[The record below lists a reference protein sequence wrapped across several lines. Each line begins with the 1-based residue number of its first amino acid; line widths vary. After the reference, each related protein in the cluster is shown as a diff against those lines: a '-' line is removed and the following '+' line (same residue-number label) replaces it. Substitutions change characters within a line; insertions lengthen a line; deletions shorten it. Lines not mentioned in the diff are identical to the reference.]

1 MKPLDS
7 SDPNLYTELIDP
19 LGHKAQEKSKE
30 FQESYGRMLN
40 KFTFQFGSEYCDDSG
55 AINWQKLVAF
65 NSSAIPSPER
75 RSTT

>member
-30 FQESYGRMLN
+30 FHDSYARMVN
-40 KFTFQFGSEYCDDSG
+40 KFSRQFSIEYCDDSG
-55 AINWQKLVAF
+55 AINWHKLVAF
-65 NSSAIPSPER
+65 NSAAIQSPVIR
-75 RSTT
+75 